1 MSREEMMVECAVN
14 ALQNKMA
21 KDVVSLHVGAATI
34 ITDFFVLATGSNK
47 SQMDAMIDGVQEE
60 MKEAGYEL
68 MTREGQSQGGWVFL
82 DYGDVVVH
90 IFDSEMREFYALDS
104 TWRDVEKRTWTD

>member
-1 MSREEMMVECAVN
+1 MEENKVKCAID
-14 ALQNKMA
+14 ALLDKKA
-21 KDVVSLHVGAATI
+21 FDVKSLKVGPVTT
-34 ITDFFVLATGSNK
+34 ITDYFVLATGSNK

-68 MTREGQSQGGWVFL
+68 MTREGQSQGGWVLL

-90 IFDSEMREFYALDS
+90 IFDSEMREFYNLDQ
-104 TWRDVEKRTWTD
+104 TWRDAESHDFK